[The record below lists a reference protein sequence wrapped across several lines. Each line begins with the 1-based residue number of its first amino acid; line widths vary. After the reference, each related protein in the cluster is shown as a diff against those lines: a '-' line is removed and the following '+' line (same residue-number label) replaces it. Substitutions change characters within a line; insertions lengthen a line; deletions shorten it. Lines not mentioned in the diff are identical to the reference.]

1 VRVPTGGFVNH
12 QQVLVLKY
20 HARNHA
26 WMKTFFA

>member
-1 VRVPTGGFVNH
+1 VNH